1 MYYPNKIYLLKKRRV
16 RKKGDKPRNIL
27 HTVTTQ
33 KKKIEIMKENKNSK
47 QLDKHIYIYIY
58 IYINESVTECTVCG
72 NQERATRETKYI
84 QPGPEKERCMQ
95 K

>member
-1 MYYPNKIYLLKKRRV
+1 MYYPNKIYLLKTRRV

-47 QLDKHIYIYIY
+47 QLDKHIYIYI
-58 IYINESVTECTVCG
+58 
-72 NQERATRETKYI
+72 
-84 QPGPEKERCMQ
+84 
-95 K
+95 